1 MDIILWLVGNELIT
15 SSLIHYFKTSHW
27 YLLQVETHSLEGSSL
42 LWLPFAWRSNK
53 AFLLLHPKLCVRFNL
68 MSGYRA
74 AFDFT
79 GIMAIS
85 QRLLWDNSY
94 WGFSFLIFGSHHSF
108 KLAFV
113 AETHISTWSPSLRF
127 TLPSVLPLHSHHK
140 ESSLKKKITTSTSH
154 SYMGENQKNDHLA
167 VSCCLWP
174 QWDLVKLLRIY
185 LLDFPTVVS
194 ALFSC
199 ALR

>member
-1 MDIILWLVGNELIT
+1 MSW
-15 SSLIHYFKTSHW
+15 
-27 YLLQVETHSLEGSSL
+27 SL
-42 LWLPFAWRSNK
+42 LLWSITLKLLIGTCSRLRHTVLRALVCCGSPLPGEAIKLFFPISPRT
-53 AFLLLHPKLCVRFNL
+53 LCVRFNL
-68 MSGYRA
+68 VSGYRA
-74 AFDFT
+74 TFDFT

-85 QRLLWDNSY
+85 QCLLWDNSH

-185 LLDFPTVVS
+185 SLDFPLL
-194 ALFSC
+194 LFLLYSPVPF
-199 ALR
+199 R